1 MKSMV
6 CVLSAVSLTM
16 ALAPAKAE
24 QPRESSKEIPLVSVP
39 SEYTPT
45 AGIEMP
51 EPVSLEHVSFELT
64 RSGRPRIEID
74 YTYPDLPNFGA
85 DGGRGPEPSFV
96 RIPGLT
102 YDVAM
107 KALVFHDGEK
117 EIACATEKGRHHR
130 LQPTG
135 KCVVEAKLIQQ
146 GEGSPELETYL
157 ALK

>member
-1 MKSMV
+1 MKTLFWILPVVSLLV
-6 CVLSAVSLTM
+6 AVSPTEAQQSPAPHNEILLTT
-16 ALAPAKAE
+16 
-24 QPRESSKEIPLVSVP
+24 VP

-51 EPVSLEHVSFELT
+51 EPVSVERTSFELS
-64 RSGRPRIEID
+64 RNGRPRIEID

-96 RIPGLT
+96 RVPGLA
-102 YDVAM
+102 YDAVM

-117 EIACATEKGRHHR
+117 EIACATETGKHHR

-146 GEGSPELETYL
+146 GEGAPELETFL